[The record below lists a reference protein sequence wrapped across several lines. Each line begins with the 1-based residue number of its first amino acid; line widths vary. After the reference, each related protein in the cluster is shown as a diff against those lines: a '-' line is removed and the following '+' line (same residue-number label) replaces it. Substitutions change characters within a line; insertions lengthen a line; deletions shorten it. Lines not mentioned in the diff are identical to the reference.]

1 MYSPTTNSKVSSQQ
15 VPGDQPARAAF
26 SIAETAQ
33 MLGLCE
39 ASIYRAMR
47 RGDIASVLVGG
58 RRIIPASTIDGL
70 LKPQPNAARAA

>member
-1 MYSPTTNSKVSSQQ
+1 MSIASTGVSNWEKK
-15 VPGDQPARAAF
+15 PGRAAY
-26 SIAETAQ
+26 SVAETAQ

-58 RRIIPASTIDGL
+58 RRLIPAATIDRL
-70 LKPQPNAARAA
+70 LKPHPDAARAA